1 MFNCFGDP
9 AIYGDT
15 DTYSGPDASSD
26 SYVRDALRDFGILG
40 EVADTGNFFDCDFN
54 GYMQLSRHPTI
65 SGIMK
70 NTTIIISEASAIV
83 NDS

>member
-9 AIYGDT
+9 
-15 DTYSGPDASSD
+15 DTYSDPDRSSD
-26 SYVRDALRDFGILG
+26 SELRDALCDIGILG
-40 EVADTGNFFDCDFN
+40 EVADTGKFFDCDFS
-54 GYMQLSRHPTI
+54 GYMQLSRHPII